1 MKNGKGMIC
10 KLEPPR
16 EGWVPLDE
24 LLSLPVSVVD
34 QASRCSIGT
43 YPVKDLIRKMR

>member
-1 MKNGKGMIC
+1 MKQGKGIIC

-16 EGWVPLDE
+16 KGWVPLEE
-24 LLSLPVSVVD
+24 LLTLRVSVVD
-34 QASRCSIGT
+34 QASRRSIGT